1 MGRGGGAMNDWK
13 RVLIAVDDTPT
24 SDRGVNYAGNIIGR
38 LEGVQVCLL
47 HIYPEP
53 PPDYY
58 RSGGCLA
65 DYQRKKEE
73 HAEILMDRSAI
84 LLSDF
89 GISGNSIRREVRMAE
104 QATISQT
111 IITVQ
116 KEGGFG
122 TVVVG
127 KRGVSKAEEFLFGS
141 ISNALVHHTNE
152 CTVWVVG

>member
-1 MGRGGGAMNDWK
+1 MNDWK
-13 RVLIAVDDTPT
+13 KVLIAVDDTPT
-24 SDRGVNYAGNIIGR
+24 SDKGLAYAGNIIGK

-58 RSGGCLA
+58 SSGGSLT
-65 DYQRKKEE
+65 DYKRQREE
-73 HAEILMDRSAI
+73 QAAAVLERSMDT
-84 LLSDF
+84 LVDF
-89 GISGNSIRREVRMAE
+89 GIGKEAIKRDIRMAE
-104 QATISQT
+104 QTTISKA
-111 IITVQ
+111 ILAVQ
-116 KEGGFG
+116 KQGEFG

-141 ISNALVHHTNE
+141 ISNALVHHTHD

>member
-1 MGRGGGAMNDWK
+1 MNDWK
-13 RVLIAVDDTPT
+13 KVLIAVDDTPT
-24 SDRGVNYAGNIIGR
+24 SDRGLAYAGNIIGK

-58 RSGGCLA
+58 SKGGSLTDYKRQREEKAAAALDRGVETLA
-65 DYQRKKEE
+65 G
-73 HAEILMDRSAI
+73 
-84 LLSDF
+84 F
-89 GISGNSIRREVRMAE
+89 GIDRETITRDIQMAE
-104 QATISQT
+104 QTTISEAILAAQR
-111 IITVQ
+111 Q
-116 KEGGFG
+116 GEFG

-141 ISNALVHHTNE
+141 ISNALVHHTHD